1 MHQESLKNKTI
12 KGVGWSAADALLGQ
26 GVTFIVGL
34 VLARLLSPDEYG
46 LIGICLIFTTVLNG
60 IVDSGFS
67 NALIRKKDVTDE
79 DYNTMF
85 TTNMAISIV
94 LYVLLFISAPLVS
107 NFFHRIELT
116 ALVRVTGLILF
127 LNALS
132 ITQVTILTKN
142 IDFKTKTKASLVSAI
157 ISGVIGIAMAFK
169 GYGVWALVAQQL
181 SKQLL
186 FTLCLW
192 VLNKW
197 WPKFTFYKD
206 SFKYMWGF
214 GWKLLASGI
223 LNNVWN
229 QLYQVVIGRCY
240 TSSTLG
246 HYTRANEYASIFSS
260 NLTLIVQRV
269 SYPVLAEIQDDKERM
284 VQGYRKVIKVTM
296 FVTAVCMISLGA
308 VSEPLI
314 YTLIGT
320 KWHEAATYLPLICI
334 SMSLYPLHAINLNIL
349 QVLGRSDIFLYLEI
363 LKKIVGIV
371 PIVIGIFCGIY
382 YMLLASIIAG
392 VISLYLNTWF
402 TGKTLNYTFLKQLR
416 DIAPSYG
423 TALVIAIAVYFLKY
437 LPFQYY
443 IVLVIQIIV
452 GMIVG
457 FGISELFRFEEYRE
471 LKSIVIKAI
480 NKKRNN
486 MVYPD
491 FKVCVRCFTFNQA
504 KYIEETMNGFTMQQT
519 NFPFVCCIVDDAS
532 TDGEQ
537 EVIKKYMNMH
547 FDYSPNSVSF
557 DKETDNAYIHYAQH
571 KENKN
576 CYFAVLFLKE
586 NLYSKKEGFKKLNIF
601 QNGVKTVNMRRFV
614 RVMIFG

>member
-1 MHQESLKNKTI
+1 MQQESLKNKTI
-12 KGVGWSAADALLGQ
+12 KGVGWSAADAFLGQ

-94 LYVLLFISAPLVS
+94 LYVLLFVSAPFVS
-107 NFFHRIELT
+107 DFFHRVELT
-116 ALVRVTGLILF
+116 ALIRVTGLILF

-284 VQGYRKVIKVTM
+284 VLGYRKVIKVTM

-320 KWHEAATYLPLICI
+320 KWYEAATYLPLICI

-349 QVLGRSDIFLYLEI
+349 QVIGRSDIFLYLEV
-363 LKKIVGIV
+363 LKKFVGLV
-371 PIVIGIFCGIY
+371 PLVIGVFCGIY
-382 YMLLASIIAG
+382 YMLLTSILTG
-392 VISLYLNTWF
+392 VISLYLNTWY
-402 TGKTLNYTFLKQLR
+402 TGKTLNYSFWKQLR
-416 DIAPSYG
+416 DIAPSYF
-423 TALVIAIAVYFLKY
+423 TALVIALAVYFLKY
-437 LPFQYY
+437 LSLPYY
-443 IVLVIQIIV
+443 VVLMLQIIV
-452 GMIVG
+452 GLVVCIT
-457 FGISELFRFEEYRE
+457 ISEIFKFDEYKE
-471 LKSIVIKAI
+471 LKTIVIKVV
-480 NKKRNN
+480 NRKK
-486 MVYPD
+486 
-491 FKVCVRCFTFNQA
+491 
-504 KYIEETMNGFTMQQT
+504 
-519 NFPFVCCIVDDAS
+519 
-532 TDGEQ
+532 
-537 EVIKKYMNMH
+537 
-547 FDYSPNSVSF
+547 
-557 DKETDNAYIHYAQH
+557 
-571 KENKN
+571 
-576 CYFAVLFLKE
+576 
-586 NLYSKKEGFKKLNIF
+586 
-601 QNGVKTVNMRRFV
+601 
-614 RVMIFG
+614 

>member
-1 MHQESLKNKTI
+1 MQQESLKNKTI
-12 KGVGWSAADALLGQ
+12 RGVGWSAADAFLGQ

-67 NALIRKKDVTDE
+67 NALIRKKEVTDE

-107 NFFHRIELT
+107 DFFHRIELT

-157 ISGVIGIAMAFK
+157 ISGVIGIAMAFM
-169 GYGVWALVAQQL
+169 GYSVWSLVAQQL

-186 FTLCLW
+186 YTLCLW

-197 WPKFTFYKD
+197 WPKFTFYND

-260 NLTLIVQRV
+260 NLTSIVQRV

-284 VQGYRKVIKVTM
+284 VLGYRKVIKFTM

-363 LKKIVGIV
+363 FKKIVGLL
-371 PIVIGIFCGIY
+371 PLVIGIFYGIY
-382 YMLLASIIAG
+382 YMLLASILTGI
-392 VISLYLNTWF
+392 ISLYLNTWY
-402 TGKTLNYTFLKQLR
+402 TGKTLNYTFVKQIR
-416 DIAPSYG
+416 DIAPSYF
-423 TALVIAIAVYFLKY
+423 TALVIAVVVYFLKFLM
-437 LPFQYY
+437 LPCYV
-443 IVLVIQIIV
+443 VLVLQIIV
-452 GMIVG
+452 GIIVG
-457 FGISELFRFEEYRE
+457 LSISEVLKFEEYIE
-471 LKSIVIKAI
+471 LKSIVIKMI
-480 NKKRNN
+480 KR
-486 MVYPD
+486 
-491 FKVCVRCFTFNQA
+491 K
-504 KYIEETMNGFTMQQT
+504 
-519 NFPFVCCIVDDAS
+519 
-532 TDGEQ
+532 
-537 EVIKKYMNMH
+537 
-547 FDYSPNSVSF
+547 
-557 DKETDNAYIHYAQH
+557 
-571 KENKN
+571 
-576 CYFAVLFLKE
+576 
-586 NLYSKKEGFKKLNIF
+586 
-601 QNGVKTVNMRRFV
+601 
-614 RVMIFG
+614 

>member
-1 MHQESLKNKTI
+1 MQQESLKNKTI

-94 LYVLLFISAPLVS
+94 LYVFLFISAPLVS
-107 NFFHRIELT
+107 DFFHRIELT

-157 ISGVIGIAMAFK
+157 ISGVIGIAMAFM
-169 GYGVWALVAQQL
+169 GYGVWSLVAQQL

-186 FTLCLW
+186 YTLCLW
-192 VLNKW
+192 VLSKW

-246 HYTRANEYASIFSS
+246 HYTRANECASIFSS
-260 NLTLIVQRV
+260 NLTTIIQRV
-269 SYPVLAEIQDDKERM
+269 TFPVLSELQDDKKKLL
-284 VQGYRKVIKVTM
+284 VSYRKLIKVSM
-296 FVTAVCMISLGA
+296 FVTVICMFALGA
-308 VSEPLI
+308 MAEPMI
-314 YTLIGT
+314 YSLIGPQ
-320 KWHEAATYLPLICI
+320 WHQAATFLPFICI
-334 SMSLYPLHAINLNIL
+334 TMSLYPLHAINLNML
-349 QVLGRSDIFLYLEI
+349 QVQGRSDLFLYLEI
-363 LKKIVGIV
+363 VKKIITLIPIFIGAFVGV
-371 PIVIGIFCGIY
+371 Y
-382 YMLLASIIAG
+382 WMLCASIFTGFIAF
-392 VISLYLNTWF
+392 LLNSWF
-402 TGKTLNYTFLKQLR
+402 TGKFLNYSSWQQLKDVL
-416 DIAPSYG
+416 PSYLI
-423 TALVIAIAVYFLKY
+423 ALFIGFIVYLLKFLPLSYNLIFPLQILATIIFGWIVNRIINLEEYCEIKN
-437 LPFQYY
+437 
-443 IVLVIQIIV
+443 IVL
-452 GMIVG
+452 
-457 FGISELFRFEEYRE
+457 
-471 LKSIVIKAI
+471 
-480 NKKRNN
+480 
-486 MVYPD
+486 
-491 FKVCVRCFTFNQA
+491 T
-504 KYIEETMNGFTMQQT
+504 
-519 NFPFVCCIVDDAS
+519 
-532 TDGEQ
+532 
-537 EVIKKYMNMH
+537 VIKKYG
-547 FDYSPNSVSF
+547 
-557 DKETDNAYIHYAQH
+557 
-571 KENKN
+571 
-576 CYFAVLFLKE
+576 
-586 NLYSKKEGFKKLNIF
+586 KKFNH
-601 QNGVKTVNMRRFV
+601 
-614 RVMIFG
+614 

>member
-1 MHQESLKNKTI
+1 MQQESLKNKTI

-67 NALIRKKDVTDE
+67 NALIRKKKVTDE

-107 NFFHRIELT
+107 DFFHRIELT

-157 ISGVIGIAMAFK
+157 ISGVIGIAMAFM
-169 GYGVWALVAQQL
+169 GYGVWSLVAQQL

-186 FTLCLW
+186 YTLCLW
-192 VLNKW
+192 VLSKW

-260 NLTLIVQRV
+260 NLTSIVQRV

-284 VQGYRKVIKVTM
+284 VQGYRKVIKITM

-320 KWHEAATYLPLICI
+320 KWQEAATYLPLICI

-382 YMLLASIIAG
+382 YMLLTSILTG
-392 VISLYLNTWF
+392 VISLYLNTWY
-402 TGKTLNYTFLKQLR
+402 TGKTLNYSFWKQLR
-416 DIAPSYG
+416 DIAPSYF
-423 TALVIAIAVYFLKY
+423 TALVIALAVYFLKY
-437 LPFQYY
+437 LSLPYY
-443 IVLVIQIIV
+443 VVLMLQIIV
-452 GMIVG
+452 GLVACIT
-457 FGISELFRFEEYRE
+457 ISEIFKFDEYKE
-471 LKSIVIKAI
+471 LKTIVIKVV
-480 NKKRNN
+480 NRKK
-486 MVYPD
+486 
-491 FKVCVRCFTFNQA
+491 
-504 KYIEETMNGFTMQQT
+504 
-519 NFPFVCCIVDDAS
+519 
-532 TDGEQ
+532 
-537 EVIKKYMNMH
+537 
-547 FDYSPNSVSF
+547 
-557 DKETDNAYIHYAQH
+557 
-571 KENKN
+571 
-576 CYFAVLFLKE
+576 
-586 NLYSKKEGFKKLNIF
+586 
-601 QNGVKTVNMRRFV
+601 
-614 RVMIFG
+614 

>member
-94 LYVLLFISAPLVS
+94 LYVLLFISAPFVS
-107 NFFHRIELT
+107 DFFHRIELI
-116 ALVRVTGLILF
+116 ALVRVTGLVLF
-127 LNALS
+127 FNALS

-157 ISGVIGIAMAFK
+157 ISGVIGIAMAFM
-169 GYGVWALVAQQL
+169 GYGVWSLVAQQL

-186 FTLCLW
+186 YTLCLW
-192 VLNKW
+192 VLSKW

-382 YMLLASIIAG
+382 YMLLASILTG
-392 VISLYLNTWF
+392 VISLYLNTWY
-402 TGKTLNYTFLKQLR
+402 TGKTLNYSFWKQLR
-416 DIAPSYG
+416 DITPSYF
-423 TALVIAIAVYFLKY
+423 TALVIALAVYFLKY
-437 LPFQYY
+437 LSLPYY
-443 IVLVIQIIV
+443 IVLMLQIIV
-452 GMIVG
+452 GIVACIT
-457 FGISELFRFEEYRE
+457 ISEIFKFDEYKE
-471 LKSIVIKAI
+471 LKTIVIKLV
-480 NKKRNN
+480 NRKK
-486 MVYPD
+486 
-491 FKVCVRCFTFNQA
+491 
-504 KYIEETMNGFTMQQT
+504 
-519 NFPFVCCIVDDAS
+519 
-532 TDGEQ
+532 
-537 EVIKKYMNMH
+537 
-547 FDYSPNSVSF
+547 
-557 DKETDNAYIHYAQH
+557 
-571 KENKN
+571 
-576 CYFAVLFLKE
+576 
-586 NLYSKKEGFKKLNIF
+586 
-601 QNGVKTVNMRRFV
+601 
-614 RVMIFG
+614 

>member
-1 MHQESLKNKTI
+1 MQQESLKNKTI

-94 LYVLLFISAPLVS
+94 LYVLLFISAPFVS
-107 NFFHRIELT
+107 DFFHRVELI

-127 LNALS
+127 FNALS

-157 ISGVIGIAMAFK
+157 ISGVIGIAMAFM
-169 GYGVWALVAQQL
+169 GYGVWSLVAQQL

-186 FTLCLW
+186 YTLCLW
-192 VLNKW
+192 VLSKW

-223 LNNVWN
+223 LNNIWN

-382 YMLLASIIAG
+382 YMLLASILTG
-392 VISLYLNTWF
+392 VISLYLNTWY
-402 TGKTLNYTFLKQLR
+402 TGKTLNYSFWKQLR
-416 DIAPSYG
+416 DITPSYF
-423 TALVIAIAVYFLKY
+423 TALVIALAVYFLKY
-437 LPFQYY
+437 LSLPYY
-443 IVLVIQIIV
+443 IVLMLQIIV
-452 GMIVG
+452 GIVACIT
-457 FGISELFRFEEYRE
+457 ISEIFKFDEYKE
-471 LKSIVIKAI
+471 LKTIVIKLV
-480 NKKRNN
+480 NRKK
-486 MVYPD
+486 
-491 FKVCVRCFTFNQA
+491 
-504 KYIEETMNGFTMQQT
+504 
-519 NFPFVCCIVDDAS
+519 
-532 TDGEQ
+532 
-537 EVIKKYMNMH
+537 
-547 FDYSPNSVSF
+547 
-557 DKETDNAYIHYAQH
+557 
-571 KENKN
+571 
-576 CYFAVLFLKE
+576 
-586 NLYSKKEGFKKLNIF
+586 
-601 QNGVKTVNMRRFV
+601 
-614 RVMIFG
+614 

>member
-1 MHQESLKNKTI
+1 MQQESLKNKTI
-12 KGVGWSAADALLGQ
+12 KGVGWSAADAFLGQ

-85 TTNMAISIV
+85 MTNMAISIV
-94 LYVLLFISAPLVS
+94 LYILLFVSAPFVS
-107 NFFHRIELT
+107 DFFRRVELT
-116 ALVRVTGLILF
+116 ALVRATGLILF

-132 ITQVTILTKN
+132 ITQVTILTKK

-157 ISGVIGIAMAFK
+157 ISGVIGIALAFM
-169 GYGVWALVAQQL
+169 GYGVWSLVAQQL

-186 FTLCLW
+186 YTLCLW
-192 VLNKW
+192 ILNKW
-197 WPKFTFYKD
+197 WPKCTFYKA

-214 GWKLLASGI
+214 GWKLLVSGI

-240 TSSTLG
+240 TSATLG

-260 NLTLIVQRV
+260 NLTSIVQRV

-284 VQGYRKVIKVTM
+284 VLGYRKVIKVTM

-363 LKKIVGIV
+363 FKKIVGLL
-371 PIVIGIFCGIY
+371 PLVIGIFYGIY
-382 YMLLASIIAG
+382 YMLLASILTGI
-392 VISLYLNTWF
+392 ISLYLNTWY
-402 TGKTLNYTFLKQLR
+402 TGKTLNYTFVKQIR
-416 DIAPSYG
+416 DIAPSYF
-423 TALVIAIAVYFLKY
+423 TALVIAVAVYFLKFLM
-437 LPFQYY
+437 LPCYV
-443 IVLVIQIIV
+443 VLVLQIIV
-452 GMIVG
+452 EIIVG
-457 FGISELFRFEEYRE
+457 LSISELLKFEEYIE
-471 LKSIVIKAI
+471 LKSIVIKMI
-480 NKKRNN
+480 KR
-486 MVYPD
+486 
-491 FKVCVRCFTFNQA
+491 K
-504 KYIEETMNGFTMQQT
+504 
-519 NFPFVCCIVDDAS
+519 
-532 TDGEQ
+532 
-537 EVIKKYMNMH
+537 
-547 FDYSPNSVSF
+547 
-557 DKETDNAYIHYAQH
+557 
-571 KENKN
+571 
-576 CYFAVLFLKE
+576 
-586 NLYSKKEGFKKLNIF
+586 
-601 QNGVKTVNMRRFV
+601 
-614 RVMIFG
+614 

>member
-1 MHQESLKNKTI
+1 MQQESLKNKTI

-94 LYVLLFISAPLVS
+94 LYVFLFISAPLVS
-107 NFFHRIELT
+107 GFFHRIELT

-127 LNALS
+127 FNALS

-157 ISGVIGIAMAFK
+157 ISGVIGIAMAFM
-169 GYGVWALVAQQL
+169 GYGVWSLVAQQL

-186 FTLCLW
+186 YTLCLW
-192 VLNKW
+192 VLSKW

-284 VQGYRKVIKVTM
+284 VQGYRKVIKITM

-320 KWHEAATYLPLICI
+320 KWQEAATYLPLICI

-382 YMLLASIIAG
+382 YMLLTSILTG
-392 VISLYLNTWF
+392 VISLYLNTWY
-402 TGKTLNYTFLKQLR
+402 TGKTLNYSFWKQLR
-416 DIAPSYG
+416 DIAPSYF
-423 TALVIAIAVYFLKY
+423 TALVIALAVYFLKY
-437 LPFQYY
+437 LSLPYY
-443 IVLVIQIIV
+443 VVLMLQIIV
-452 GMIVG
+452 GLVACIT
-457 FGISELFRFEEYRE
+457 ISEIFKFDEYKE
-471 LKSIVIKAI
+471 LKTIVIKVV
-480 NKKRNN
+480 NRKK
-486 MVYPD
+486 
-491 FKVCVRCFTFNQA
+491 
-504 KYIEETMNGFTMQQT
+504 
-519 NFPFVCCIVDDAS
+519 
-532 TDGEQ
+532 
-537 EVIKKYMNMH
+537 
-547 FDYSPNSVSF
+547 
-557 DKETDNAYIHYAQH
+557 
-571 KENKN
+571 
-576 CYFAVLFLKE
+576 
-586 NLYSKKEGFKKLNIF
+586 
-601 QNGVKTVNMRRFV
+601 
-614 RVMIFG
+614 

>member
-1 MHQESLKNKTI
+1 MQQESLKNKTI

-67 NALIRKKDVTDE
+67 NALIRKKEVTDE

-107 NFFHRIELT
+107 DFFHRIELT

-157 ISGVIGIAMAFK
+157 ISGVIGIAMAFM
-169 GYGVWALVAQQL
+169 GYGVWSLVAQQL

-186 FTLCLW
+186 YTLCLW

-197 WPKFTFYKD
+197 WPKFTFYND

-246 HYTRANEYASIFSS
+246 HYTRANECASIFSS
-260 NLTLIVQRV
+260 NLTTIIQRV
-269 SYPVLAEIQDDKERM
+269 TFPVLSELQDDKKKLL
-284 VQGYRKVIKVTM
+284 VSYRKLIKVSM
-296 FVTAVCMISLGA
+296 FVTVICMFALGA
-308 VSEPLI
+308 MAEPMI
-314 YTLIGT
+314 YSLIGPQ
-320 KWHEAATYLPLICI
+320 WHQAATFLPFICI
-334 SMSLYPLHAINLNIL
+334 TMSLYPLHAINLNML
-349 QVLGRSDIFLYLEI
+349 QVQGRSDLFLYLEI
-363 LKKIVGIV
+363 VKKIITLI
-371 PIVIGIFCGIY
+371 PIFIGAFIGVY
-382 YMLLASIIAG
+382 WMLCASIFTGFIAF
-392 VISLYLNTWF
+392 LLNSWF
-402 TGKTLNYTFLKQLR
+402 TGKFLNYSSWQQLKDVL
-416 DIAPSYG
+416 PSYLI
-423 TALVIAIAVYFLKY
+423 ALFIGFIVYLLKFLPLSY
-437 LPFQYY
+437 NLIFPLQ
-443 IVLVIQIIV
+443 ILATIIV
-452 GMIVG
+452 GWIVNR
-457 FGISELFRFEEYRE
+457 IINLEEYCE
-471 LKSIVIKAI
+471 IKNIVL
-480 NKKRNN
+480 
-486 MVYPD
+486 
-491 FKVCVRCFTFNQA
+491 T
-504 KYIEETMNGFTMQQT
+504 
-519 NFPFVCCIVDDAS
+519 
-532 TDGEQ
+532 
-537 EVIKKYMNMH
+537 VIKKYG
-547 FDYSPNSVSF
+547 
-557 DKETDNAYIHYAQH
+557 
-571 KENKN
+571 
-576 CYFAVLFLKE
+576 
-586 NLYSKKEGFKKLNIF
+586 KKFNH
-601 QNGVKTVNMRRFV
+601 
-614 RVMIFG
+614 

>member
-1 MHQESLKNKTI
+1 MQQESLKNKTI

-67 NALIRKKDVTDE
+67 NALIRKKEVTDE

-107 NFFHRIELT
+107 DFFHRIELT

-157 ISGVIGIAMAFK
+157 ISGVIGIAMAFM
-169 GYGVWALVAQQL
+169 GYGVWSLVAQQL

-186 FTLCLW
+186 YTLCLW

-197 WPKFTFYKD
+197 WPKLTFYND

-246 HYTRANEYASIFSS
+246 HYTRANECASIFSS
-260 NLTLIVQRV
+260 NLTTIIQRV
-269 SYPVLAEIQDDKERM
+269 TFPVLSELQDDKKKLLLS
-284 VQGYRKVIKVTM
+284 YRKLIKVSM
-296 FVTAVCMISLGA
+296 FVTVICMFALGA
-308 VSEPLI
+308 MAEPMI
-314 YTLIGT
+314 YSLIGPQ
-320 KWHEAATYLPLICI
+320 WHQAATFLPFICI
-334 SMSLYPLHAINLNIL
+334 TMSLYPLHAINLNML
-349 QVLGRSDIFLYLEI
+349 QVQGRSDLFLYLEI
-363 LKKIVGIV
+363 VKKIITLIPIFIGAFVGV
-371 PIVIGIFCGIY
+371 Y
-382 YMLLASIIAG
+382 WMLCASIFTGFIAF
-392 VISLYLNTWF
+392 LLNSWF
-402 TGKTLNYTFLKQLR
+402 TGKFLNYSSWQQLKDVL
-416 DIAPSYG
+416 PSYLI
-423 TALVIAIAVYFLKY
+423 ALFIGFIVYLLKFLPLSY
-437 LPFQYY
+437 NLIFPLQ
-443 IVLVIQIIV
+443 ILATIIV
-452 GMIVG
+452 GWIVNR
-457 FGISELFRFEEYRE
+457 IINLEEYCE
-471 LKSIVIKAI
+471 IKNIVL
-480 NKKRNN
+480 
-486 MVYPD
+486 
-491 FKVCVRCFTFNQA
+491 T
-504 KYIEETMNGFTMQQT
+504 
-519 NFPFVCCIVDDAS
+519 
-532 TDGEQ
+532 
-537 EVIKKYMNMH
+537 VIKKYG
-547 FDYSPNSVSF
+547 
-557 DKETDNAYIHYAQH
+557 
-571 KENKN
+571 
-576 CYFAVLFLKE
+576 
-586 NLYSKKEGFKKLNIF
+586 KKFNH
-601 QNGVKTVNMRRFV
+601 
-614 RVMIFG
+614 

>member
-1 MHQESLKNKTI
+1 MQQESLKNKTI

-67 NALIRKKDVTDE
+67 NALIRKKEVTDE

-107 NFFHRIELT
+107 DFFHRIELT

-127 LNALS
+127 FNALS

-157 ISGVIGIAMAFK
+157 ISGVIGIAMAFM
-169 GYGVWALVAQQL
+169 GYGVWSLVAQQL

-186 FTLCLW
+186 YTLCLW
-192 VLNKW
+192 VLSKW

-284 VQGYRKVIKVTM
+284 VQGYRKVIKITM

-320 KWHEAATYLPLICI
+320 KWQEAATYLPLICI

-382 YMLLASIIAG
+382 YMLLTSILTG
-392 VISLYLNTWF
+392 VISLYLNTWY
-402 TGKTLNYTFLKQLR
+402 TGKTLNYSFWKQLR
-416 DIAPSYG
+416 DIAPSYF
-423 TALVIAIAVYFLKY
+423 TALVIAVAVYFLKY
-437 LPFQYY
+437 LSLPYY
-443 IVLVIQIIV
+443 VVLMLQIIV
-452 GMIVG
+452 GLVACIT
-457 FGISELFRFEEYRE
+457 ISEIFKFDEYKE
-471 LKSIVIKAI
+471 LKTIVIKVI
-480 NKKRNN
+480 NRKK
-486 MVYPD
+486 
-491 FKVCVRCFTFNQA
+491 
-504 KYIEETMNGFTMQQT
+504 
-519 NFPFVCCIVDDAS
+519 
-532 TDGEQ
+532 
-537 EVIKKYMNMH
+537 
-547 FDYSPNSVSF
+547 
-557 DKETDNAYIHYAQH
+557 
-571 KENKN
+571 
-576 CYFAVLFLKE
+576 
-586 NLYSKKEGFKKLNIF
+586 
-601 QNGVKTVNMRRFV
+601 
-614 RVMIFG
+614 